1 MDASSP
7 AASQSFSSASRQTAR
22 NSYKLAVKYF
32 VNKSF
37 AKSYELVS
45 RLYDASFDQVSS
57 GVIPPLLFTQ
67 IVNLHLTLLALIL
80 DESKNVVVA
89 LSDSDR
95 AAHVAALADGD
106 VLKRTQQIYGSDPA
120 DLPSEIVHS
129 YCASLVASR
138 NSVFAEDAAYLARI
152 DQVVYTYVAYDCDP
166 ASDDPAAALRA
177 KVASLYVFEVLPSLG
192 KYAEARN
199 FIERHFGAGA
209 PDALARLQRVRTERE
224 AEREAE
230 QQRQAQRQAQ
240 RDARDAR
247 EAKPPAEDLHYRTL
261 RQIRELGAAPPAP
274 APRRDVAGFHVA
286 QLRQRLIYQWQLS
299 RAYLEDNYPVI
310 LVVVVALLMGTRFVR
325 TRRINLREKLFDT
338 VRMAF
343 KVSYL

>member
-7 AASQSFSSASRQTAR
+7 SASQSFSSASRQSAR

-32 VNKSF
+32 VNKNF

-80 DESKNVVVA
+80 DESKDVLVA

-95 AAHVAALADGD
+95 ASRVAALAEGD
-106 VLKRTQQIYGSDPA
+106 VLKRTQQIYGTDPA

-138 NSVFAEDAAYLARI
+138 HSVFAEDAAYLARI
-152 DQVVYTYVAYDCDP
+152 EQVVYTYVASDCDP
-166 ASDDPAAALRA
+166 GSDDVAAAHRA
-177 KVASLYVFEVLPSLG
+177 KVASLYVFEVLPSLE
-192 KYAEARN
+192 KYAEAQS
-199 FIERHFGAGA
+199 FIEQHFGAGA
-209 PDALARLQRVRTERE
+209 PEALERLQRMRTEDE
-224 AEREAE
+224 AERGAE
-230 QQRQAQRQAQ
+230 QQRQAQ

-261 RQIRELGAAPPAP
+261 RQIREQGGAPPPAP
-274 APRRDVAGFHVA
+274 APRREAAAFHAA
-286 QLRQRLIYQWQLS
+286 QLRQRLLYQWQLS
-299 RAYLEDNYPVI
+299 RAYLEENYPVI
-310 LVVVVALLMGTRFVR
+310 VVVVVALLMGTRFVR